1 MKVWKN
7 KNGQLV
13 MRSSGNGV
21 KLYWTSVM
29 IDKLRRLYPTT
40 SNDDVAAEL
49 GVSVKTLR
57 NKARELGLAKDP
69 IYISEISKAKQRL
82 SKLVPKKHTRRK
94 GGGKISEYIAN
105 ETEEQ
110 KRKRIEKIVKS
121 RRATYRDSGLKGA
134 ETRRNWSEDKKREY
148 IEKLKQ
154 VRKRAIE
161 NGAVEKYKETRRKM
175 PLALKERISR
185 NISMGKKNAKVS

>member
-1 MKVWKN
+1 MKIWKN

-13 MRSSGNGV
+13 TRSSGNGV

-29 IDKLRRLYPTT
+29 IEKLRRLFPTT

-49 GVSVKTLR
+49 GVSVKTIR

-69 IYISEISKAKQRL
+69 CYISMICKKKQRL
-82 SKLVPKKHTRRK
+82 GKLVPKKHTRRK
-94 GGGKISEYIAN
+94 GGGNISEYIAN

-134 ETRRNWSEDKKREY
+134 ETRRNWSEDSAS
-148 IEKLKQ
+148 
-154 VRKRAIE
+154 VRRRPWSWSTETPSRSIRVCPTSRA
-161 NGAVEKYKETRRKM
+161 G
-175 PLALKERISR
+175 
-185 NISMGKKNAKVS
+185 